1 MKSNVIEAANKFSIP
16 SANENAKT
24 YTRFIVI
31 NWYTATILVMSD
43 EALIENASYRPANF
57 IEFLEMHNHG
67 KFDDM
72 DEPHLVVLQSS
83 GERTIMAI
91 VIAPSVQ

>member
-1 MKSNVIEAANKFSIP
+1 MKSNVIEASNKFVAP
-16 SANENAKT
+16 SSNDNSKT
-24 YTRFIVI
+24 YNRFIVI